1 MKRIIDNRKRNIV
14 IIGGSHS
21 GFSAAIMLTKG
32 PSTMLRNTSVKPS
45 VQFRYLET
53 GQFKFPGAQLKSV
66 ENCGRCCTCAYLK
79 KENLM
84 DKADKCSCVC
94 RCFGFFKY
102 SEWGFDYNSIPQWS
116 DGSIKILY
124 RDKIKV
130 FYNQVRAAEADGYG
144 EFKKTCFTNKSGYL
158 YSFTGLRGD
167 AKRLYKSITKGE
179 EKRVRLILAPTP

>member
-1 MKRIIDNRKRNIV
+1 M
-14 IIGGSHS
+14 
-21 GFSAAIMLTKG
+21 
-32 PSTMLRNTSVKPS
+32 
-45 VQFRYLET
+45 E
-53 GQFKFPGAQLKSV
+53 
-66 ENCGRCCTCAYLK
+66 
-79 KENLM
+79 
-84 DKADKCSCVC
+84 KADKCSCVC

-102 SEWGFDYNSIPQWS
+102 SEWGFDYNSIPEWS

-179 EKRVRLILAPTP
+179 EKRVRLILAPTPEDQLKHIEKADLVIWACGYQTSSIPIRDVDNKPISLQAKVPFT